1 MSSRIR
7 VGRGRTAVMIEGA
20 LAGELDRELRKL
32 LGPVADRM
40 QQEADQIIRDAR
52 SVWPIKTGRSR
63 DSWETVLTVLPGTF
77 EVEVSMLSD
86 LKYVRY
92 ILSTKVLTVD
102 LATRRRSPLQAHV
115 RKPARAAER
124 VLKKELPAILG
135 RALQEVIDDG

>member
-1 MSSRIR
+1 MTSRIR
-7 VGRGRTAVMIEGA
+7 VGRGRSAVIIEGV

-40 QQEADQIIRDAR
+40 QQEADSIIEDAR
-52 SVWPIKTGRSR
+52 KVWPIKTGKSR

-86 LKYVRY
+86 LKYTRY
-92 ILSTKVLTVD
+92 IRSTKEGTKD
-102 LATRRRSPLQAHV
+102 LATRLRSPLQAHV
-115 RKPARAAER
+115 RKPARASKK

-135 RALQEVIDDG
+135 RALQEVMDG

>member
-1 MSSRIR
+1 MTSRIR
-7 VGRGRTAVMIEGA
+7 VGRGRSAVIIEGV

-40 QQEADQIIRDAR
+40 QKEADSIIEDAR
-52 SVWPIKTGRSR
+52 KVWPIKTGKSR

-86 LKYVRY
+86 LKYTRY
-92 ILSTKVLTVD
+92 IRSTKEGTKD
-102 LATRRRSPLQAHV
+102 LATRLRSPLQAHV
-115 RKPARAAER
+115 RKPARASKK

-135 RALQEVIDDG
+135 RALQEVMDG